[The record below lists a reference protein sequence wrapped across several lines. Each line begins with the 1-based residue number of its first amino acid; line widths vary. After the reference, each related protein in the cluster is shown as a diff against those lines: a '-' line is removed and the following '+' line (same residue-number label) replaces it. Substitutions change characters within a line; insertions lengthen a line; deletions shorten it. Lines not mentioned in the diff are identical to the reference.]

1 MSQTVIPYLLY
12 EDVGAAID
20 WLGEAFGFREELRY
34 AEPDG
39 RISHAEVRVGDASI
53 MLGGPGSGYQNP
65 RHTGHFSQL
74 VVVQVDDA
82 DAHYERAKAAGA
94 TILAEPADQP
104 YGDRNYRV
112 EDLEGHHWSFHHPI
126 ASPTPEEWGAQ
137 RA

>member
-1 MSQTVIPYLLY
+1 MSQKVIPYLLY
-12 EDVGAAID
+12 EDVAAAID
-20 WLGEAFGFREELRY
+20 WLSEAFGFREELRY
-34 AEPDG
+34 VEPDG
-39 RISHAEVRVGDASI
+39 RISHAEVRVDDAAI

-65 RHTGHFSQL
+65 RHTGHVSQL

-104 YGDRNYRV
+104 YGDRAYRV
-112 EDLEGHHWSFHHPI
+112 EDPEGHHWSFHHPI